1 MSYGLFDDLI
11 PAPARSGVPA
21 GFDAHL
27 AGLEARYR
35 LPAGTLGAVMAVES
49 GGNPDAVSPAGAR
62 GAFQFMPAT
71 AQRFG
76 IDPLD
81 PYQAA
86 DGAARYLRANLDQ
99 FGDRLDLALAGYNAG
114 ENRQSLRE
122 GRIPEIPETQA
133 YVRKVMARLPGGNAP
148 APAAGG
154 LFDDLIPTPAATS
167 AAAAPPAGATSAPP
181 SLDAPAAQAAPPE
194 SVPDGGLFADL
205 IPQPPGAQGDGLS
218 RAVGDGRAVWPAEPN
233 PAVASGFVP
242 PAAGTPAFDAA
253 AVRAEAGPVD
263 DSMRGLLTRLA
274 RVFGGGFT
282 QTLSPT
288 EQIGLAADTAA
299 GGQQV
304 QLLGRD
310 PAAQLV
316 PGKSTA
322 EQAAFLSGAL
332 AKQGLDPL
340 NLLLAL
346 GGGAAGPAGRVLQGA
361 SAGGA
366 QGAGA
371 ELVTQLLPEQTVQA
385 LRAAGLGHLVTRD
398 GGFDLQAVLRA
409 GLENAALGAGFDAVM
424 GGGTQALRAVDGRLP
439 APVRDSAAGG
449 AGGSGGASGAA
460 AAVDPA
466 LASVGPDGVVIPN
479 REVVD
484 GLPGLDGRAVRDVPA
499 AAAAAPVEA
508 GAGAPAGA
516 AAPTPDAAGTAAPAA
531 GAAASGAV
539 PARAAPR
546 AQTVLAGDGGDLT
559 AAAGARA
566 AEFERLA
573 GMATDP
579 EVAAAL
585 RRLADGAPPPSSAT
599 HEVVVTPGGRSVET
613 AFEVVDAPVLVTSD
627 RPEFP
632 PELQPR
638 ERGQRVASDAQIAG
652 IAGRLDPEQ
661 LAGSRLA
668 STGAP
673 IVGPDGVV
681 ESGNGRVAAIRR
693 AYAQDG
699 PQAQAYREMLARM
712 GFDTEGMQAPVLIR
726 RRTSELT
733 PEERVAFTVDANR
746 DATAALSVAE
756 QARADARALDD
767 TALGMW
773 ASGAAS
779 DAGNVGFAREF
790 IRQTGADPAAM
801 LTADGRLSAEG
812 VRRIDAAWLARAYD
826 DADLLARLTE
836 DPEPNIKAL
845 GGAYLDAA
853 PAVARLRAGVAR
865 GEVPA
870 ELDLAPGMTEAA
882 RLVATARRERRALSE
897 VVAQGDMLGGGPSA
911 EARAV
916 LGLLFRDGE
925 LKRALSRERMGELL
939 NFYAQRAA
947 EVRDGAALFDDL
959 PAVTLDDVL
968 AATRRQ
974 KDAITENSAPAEP
987 GGAAAGAGGEA
998 AGAAARGSGSAAAGG
1013 ADGSR
1018 TAAGARAAGP
1028 EEAAPLLSAYDA
1040 ADLRAREQTQTA
1052 AEAARTEAERRAEV
1066 QRSADDFSMT
1076 GSDRPADANPGQA
1089 DLLDVTGRPTA
1100 RIAEDR
1106 PRPVERP
1113 AAGTIYDPQPLR
1125 AADGAVALGRT
1136 VKHVE
1141 VGQLPTGLRAV
1152 QDAADVAHAI
1162 AGIRRDAQEALYA
1175 LVTDAAG
1182 QVLRVARVA
1191 RGAVTEAPIDAG
1203 GVAGAITST
1212 PGAARAWIA
1221 HNHPSGV
1228 VRQSAADTALAQRL
1242 ADLLDGTGIEF
1253 GGSVVVGPGGRVAS
1267 LGDAMVTTRPAA
1279 RRDALAVS
1287 ERRLSGRQTQTQPV
1301 TSSQEAHAAA
1311 TQAGGSADGVLLL
1324 DAQMRPVGWVE
1335 MTGGEMREL
1344 RTGAGGGSARLQAA
1358 MDEVNAVA
1366 MIPRTESR
1374 AAVGNLHA
1382 FGQAVGREMVD
1393 ALDRSGRSWERRGEI
1408 PTQSTFYAN
1417 PLAPA
1422 AAQLAR
1428 DVRAAAGPA
1437 ALAAAGGAVYGATR
1451 SDAEVGTARWWL
1463 DVVAG
1468 GGLGATVAATA
1479 RGLHLVGRDSFAA
1492 RSLSR
1497 LGTWIDELP
1506 LIGRSS
1512 VEVRELKAKQR
1523 LMREILDRQTAEV
1536 GKVLRDRFTPAE
1548 RAQIADLI
1556 EERGYVR
1563 ELGRVHRQA
1572 AELDDYLRHVG
1583 ERMQT
1588 LGMLPQELDLGG
1600 YLHRYYAKHLGLDAD
1615 GKAAR
1620 RQSLA
1625 GSYSIARGTEEIFQ
1639 PEMLSPGVRERLAR
1653 IEQLQAELDGARRRQ
1668 QRKGTAGDLAVDEI
1682 RAELHALR
1690 GEPVHEY
1697 IGEQGGEPRSFFFT
1711 ADEVPH
1717 VDVSGLGLRP
1727 EGNRT
1732 RAPANPGEGLAPE
1745 TGARLSTT
1753 ERVWTV
1759 RGTRDGAAVLH
1770 RDWTK
1775 AERQHWGEIE
1785 DAGYR
1790 YVRGMAEASHDLSL
1804 ATMFKAVAER
1814 PGWASREARPGW
1826 VAVPDSRIG
1835 KGSALRRYG
1844 ALSGMYVEPKVWA
1857 AIRSYARPVLGDG
1870 PVATAYMG
1878 ALRRWKAWHTVYNPV
1893 THFNN
1898 LHSNTEMLFLSGYG
1912 PADLGRGLREMIRGE
1927 RSPVWR
1933 EARDAGLFEHDFAAA
1948 ELAKAGTGGSEL
1960 TQLAD
1965 ELLRQ
1970 TDDADVSATVG
1981 RLMQVKEWAIR
1992 TRGALTEARGPWQ
2005 TGAALAQ
2012 AVAGPLK
2019 VAKAP
2024 LDAVALAVQK
2034 LYTLEDELFKAA
2046 VFTAERRKGASVA
2059 QAVEAANRYFFD
2071 YSDVPE
2077 AVRIA
2082 RDFPIGSP
2090 FISYTYKAIPAIAR
2104 TFAERPER
2112 ALALAAAFE
2121 AINYAA
2127 LITGGLQPGE
2137 YWAVRRAED
2146 DLAPEWERG
2155 RAIWG
2160 GLNNVHIPYMD
2171 GYRLALGN
2179 AHAAGNPFASEGGER
2194 RASLPV
2200 PGLAN
2205 VWGSDVFGGNPL
2217 HAVLDV
2223 VMNEDWKG
2231 REIYKPGAPV
2241 EDKARKIASYLYQ
2254 AAAPSNA
2261 LTPGG
2266 YQQQRILEGLAAD
2279 AQADGVPSA
2288 LVDSANAFAAALGFE
2303 GFTGERAD
2311 GSPAAPSRD
2320 AVLASFGVK
2329 IRPVDLDAWER
2340 SRGFDA
2346 QHDVRELK
2354 DWQRDRARKSAEG
2367 RISDAQRAHADD
2379 LAQRDVERIQGR
2391 ADKAFSAADFL
2402 RKRLPPK

>member
-1 MSYGLFDDLI
+1 
-11 PAPARSGVPA
+11 VPA

-361 SAGGA
+361 AAGGA

-845 GGAYLDAA
+845 GGAHLDAA

-897 VVAQGDMLGGGPSA
+897 VVA
-911 EARAV
+911 
-916 LGLLFRDGE
+916 
-925 LKRALSRERMGELL
+925 
-939 NFYAQRAA
+939 
-947 EVRDGAALFDDL
+947 
-959 PAVTLDDVL
+959 
-968 AATRRQ
+968 
-974 KDAITENSAPAEP
+974 
-987 GGAAAGAGGEA
+987 
-998 AGAAARGSGSAAAGG
+998 
-1013 ADGSR
+1013 
-1018 TAAGARAAGP
+1018 
-1028 EEAAPLLSAYDA
+1028 
-1040 ADLRAREQTQTA
+1040 
-1052 AEAARTEAERRAEV
+1052 
-1066 QRSADDFSMT
+1066 
-1076 GSDRPADANPGQA
+1076 
-1089 DLLDVTGRPTA
+1089 
-1100 RIAEDR
+1100 
-1106 PRPVERP
+1106 
-1113 AAGTIYDPQPLR
+1113 
-1125 AADGAVALGRT
+1125 
-1136 VKHVE
+1136 
-1141 VGQLPTGLRAV
+1141 
-1152 QDAADVAHAI
+1152 
-1162 AGIRRDAQEALYA
+1162 
-1175 LVTDAAG
+1175 
-1182 QVLRVARVA
+1182 
-1191 RGAVTEAPIDAG
+1191 
-1203 GVAGAITST
+1203 
-1212 PGAARAWIA
+1212 
-1221 HNHPSGV
+1221 
-1228 VRQSAADTALAQRL
+1228 
-1242 ADLLDGTGIEF
+1242 
-1253 GGSVVVGPGGRVAS
+1253 
-1267 LGDAMVTTRPAA
+1267 
-1279 RRDALAVS
+1279 
-1287 ERRLSGRQTQTQPV
+1287 
-1301 TSSQEAHAAA
+1301 
-1311 TQAGGSADGVLLL
+1311 
-1324 DAQMRPVGWVE
+1324 
-1335 MTGGEMREL
+1335 
-1344 RTGAGGGSARLQAA
+1344 
-1358 MDEVNAVA
+1358 
-1366 MIPRTESR
+1366 
-1374 AAVGNLHA
+1374 
-1382 FGQAVGREMVD
+1382 
-1393 ALDRSGRSWERRGEI
+1393 
-1408 PTQSTFYAN
+1408 
-1417 PLAPA
+1417 
-1422 AAQLAR
+1422 
-1428 DVRAAAGPA
+1428 
-1437 ALAAAGGAVYGATR
+1437 
-1451 SDAEVGTARWWL
+1451 
-1463 DVVAG
+1463 
-1468 GGLGATVAATA
+1468 
-1479 RGLHLVGRDSFAA
+1479 
-1492 RSLSR
+1492 
-1497 LGTWIDELP
+1497 
-1506 LIGRSS
+1506 
-1512 VEVRELKAKQR
+1512 
-1523 LMREILDRQTAEV
+1523 
-1536 GKVLRDRFTPAE
+1536 
-1548 RAQIADLI
+1548 
-1556 EERGYVR
+1556 
-1563 ELGRVHRQA
+1563 
-1572 AELDDYLRHVG
+1572 
-1583 ERMQT
+1583 
-1588 LGMLPQELDLGG
+1588 
-1600 YLHRYYAKHLGLDAD
+1600 
-1615 GKAAR
+1615 
-1620 RQSLA
+1620 
-1625 GSYSIARGTEEIFQ
+1625 
-1639 PEMLSPGVRERLAR
+1639 
-1653 IEQLQAELDGARRRQ
+1653 
-1668 QRKGTAGDLAVDEI
+1668 
-1682 RAELHALR
+1682 
-1690 GEPVHEY
+1690 
-1697 IGEQGGEPRSFFFT
+1697 
-1711 ADEVPH
+1711 
-1717 VDVSGLGLRP
+1717 
-1727 EGNRT
+1727 
-1732 RAPANPGEGLAPE
+1732 
-1745 TGARLSTT
+1745 
-1753 ERVWTV
+1753 
-1759 RGTRDGAAVLH
+1759 
-1770 RDWTK
+1770 
-1775 AERQHWGEIE
+1775 
-1785 DAGYR
+1785 
-1790 YVRGMAEASHDLSL
+1790 
-1804 ATMFKAVAER
+1804 
-1814 PGWASREARPGW
+1814 
-1826 VAVPDSRIG
+1826 
-1835 KGSALRRYG
+1835 
-1844 ALSGMYVEPKVWA
+1844 
-1857 AIRSYARPVLGDG
+1857 
-1870 PVATAYMG
+1870 
-1878 ALRRWKAWHTVYNPV
+1878 
-1893 THFNN
+1893 
-1898 LHSNTEMLFLSGYG
+1898 
-1912 PADLGRGLREMIRGE
+1912 
-1927 RSPVWR
+1927 
-1933 EARDAGLFEHDFAAA
+1933 
-1948 ELAKAGTGGSEL
+1948 
-1960 TQLAD
+1960 
-1965 ELLRQ
+1965 
-1970 TDDADVSATVG
+1970 
-1981 RLMQVKEWAIR
+1981 
-1992 TRGALTEARGPWQ
+1992 
-2005 TGAALAQ
+2005 
-2012 AVAGPLK
+2012 
-2019 VAKAP
+2019 
-2024 LDAVALAVQK
+2024 
-2034 LYTLEDELFKAA
+2034 
-2046 VFTAERRKGASVA
+2046 
-2059 QAVEAANRYFFD
+2059 
-2071 YSDVPE
+2071 
-2077 AVRIA
+2077 
-2082 RDFPIGSP
+2082 
-2090 FISYTYKAIPAIAR
+2090 
-2104 TFAERPER
+2104 
-2112 ALALAAAFE
+2112 
-2121 AINYAA
+2121 
-2127 LITGGLQPGE
+2127 
-2137 YWAVRRAED
+2137 
-2146 DLAPEWERG
+2146 
-2155 RAIWG
+2155 
-2160 GLNNVHIPYMD
+2160 
-2171 GYRLALGN
+2171 
-2179 AHAAGNPFASEGGER
+2179 
-2194 RASLPV
+2194 
-2200 PGLAN
+2200 
-2205 VWGSDVFGGNPL
+2205 
-2217 HAVLDV
+2217 
-2223 VMNEDWKG
+2223 
-2231 REIYKPGAPV
+2231 
-2241 EDKARKIASYLYQ
+2241 
-2254 AAAPSNA
+2254 
-2261 LTPGG
+2261 
-2266 YQQQRILEGLAAD
+2266 
-2279 AQADGVPSA
+2279 
-2288 LVDSANAFAAALGFE
+2288 
-2303 GFTGERAD
+2303 
-2311 GSPAAPSRD
+2311 
-2320 AVLASFGVK
+2320 
-2329 IRPVDLDAWER
+2329 
-2340 SRGFDA
+2340 
-2346 QHDVRELK
+2346 
-2354 DWQRDRARKSAEG
+2354 
-2367 RISDAQRAHADD
+2367 
-2379 LAQRDVERIQGR
+2379 
-2391 ADKAFSAADFL
+2391 
-2402 RKRLPPK
+2402 